1 MKQLPLVQINPKDEP
16 RYYRNEDKPSLKYH
30 SVTNILSKTA
40 SKSVKYG
47 IDIWKQQQLDK
58 NLDPVVELNKAAERG
73 SIIHNWA
80 EMFLQGEIQ
89 EIAEPYKQYAE
100 YIKSCTIW
108 KHVTQVLSTESM
120 VCSDKGIIPF
130 AGTFDALLII
140 KDKLCLFD
148 FKTKNSGKNLPTE
161 LITNEALC
169 QMAAYRICLKENYN
183 IDVETC
189 IALYVYP
196 DQPAYPAYATGKDLI
211 TYANM
216 WEKRLKS
223 FAEQLCQ

>member
-80 EMFLQGEIQ
+80 EKFLQGEIQ
-89 EIAEPYKQYAE
+89 QIQESYKQYAE

-108 KHVTQVLSTESM
+108 KHVTKVLSTESM

-148 FKTKNSGKNLPTE
+148 FKTKN
-161 LITNEALC
+161 
-169 QMAAYRICLKENYN
+169 YN

-196 DQPAYPAYATGKDLI
+196 DQPAYPAYATCKDLT

-223 FAEQLCQ
+223 FAKQSCQ